1 MLQKI
6 IIAILFCRLVPEN
19 VSRNA
24 IPRTIP
30 GIVFVTREILSITF
44 LHFPEILLLA
54 VTYAAPY
61 TIREPQTAV
70 RTATSTEFF
79 TTMRSSVS

>member
-54 VTYAAPY
+54 VTNAAPY

>member
-30 GIVFVTREILSITF
+30 GIVFVTREILDYF

-54 VTYAAPY
+54 VTNAAPY

-70 RTATSTEFF
+70 RTATSTEFLQP
-79 TTMRSSVS
+79 